1 MRKCGRKLVAGF
13 LLFVTVATV
22 PTASEETVDDEPL
35 FKSQWLLPASYLE
48 KRGYFNEHSEQL
60 PTFVGENY
68 AQKIKDKWKQWFSSS
83 NSTTTTPPPSL
94 SPPPLTNK
102 PSVTSPSS
110 SSSSSSVTT
119 IKPSTPLPTLHAAS
133 GNNSAVV
140 VNHTVG
146 VLHRRSNPPAA
157 PFKLCE
163 EDLRLLKSM
172 SATILSNRKQLI
184 DDVEKNRNQ
193 LLDNVEK
200 NEKQLYSND
209 YQQAPDEEKPFD
221 NKTILAS
228 KYNL

>member
-1 MRKCGRKLVAGF
+1 MRKCDRKLVAGF
-13 LLFVTVATV
+13 LLLVTVATV

-48 KRGYFNEHSEQL
+48 KRGYFNERSEQL

-68 AQKIKDKWKQWFSSS
+68 AQKIKDKWQKWFSSS
-83 NSTTTTPPPSL
+83 NSTTTTPPPLL

-102 PSVTSPSS
+102 P
-110 SSSSSSVTT
+110 SVTT
-119 IKPSTPLPTLHAAS
+119 IKPSTPLPTLQATS
-133 GNNSAVV
+133 GNNSAAV
-140 VNHTVG
+140 VNHTAG

-209 YQQAPDEEKPFD
+209 YQQAPDDEKPFD

-228 KYNL
+228 K